1 MLEDGGVKI
10 FDSARVADLFNDF
23 YTTVA
28 SKLVNLLPSAS
39 GLFSSSSDGF
49 REFYR
54 NKLGLH
60 SPFVLM
66 PVSRDFVR
74 RQLHALNPK
83 KARGL
88 DDISSLFL
96 RDGSVSIVEPLSHII
111 NTSIFTE
118 RVPLGFKQARVL
130 PLFKKGSKLDVGN
143 YRPVSVLS
151 VLSKI
156 LERAVHD
163 QLSEYFQKRGLLYE
177 HQSGFRGSFSTDTCL
192 IGLSDYVRAEM
203 GKGKLVGLV
212 LLDLR
217 KAFDTVDHG
226 ILLQKLGAM
235 GISCTPWF
243 DSYLSGRTQ
252 CVEVNGIR
260 SEFGNVT
267 CGVPQGSI
275 LGPLLFL
282 AYINDMHRSV
292 DCRLSLY
299 ADDSALIFSH
309 TDPMVVADR
318 LSRELSS
325 CSKWLVDNRLSLHV
339 GKTECIVFGSSR
351 KLKGLGNF
359 QVSCDGMPVNQVSSV
374 KYLGVTLDQQF
385 KFTVHVTGM
394 IKKCAGRISFL
405 YRNSAFL
412 DFDSRRT
419 LCPLCP
425 QFNLIS
431 ITALPRGTVPSHK
444 SHAVD

>member
-1 MLEDGGVKI
+1 MLEDGGVKV

-151 VLSKI
+151 VLSKT

-163 QLSEYFQKRGLLYE
+163 LLSAGLCSVAKLAA
-177 HQSGFRGSFSTDTCL
+177 L
-192 IGLSDYVRAEM
+192 RA
-203 GKGKLVGLV
+203 
-212 LLDLR
+212 
-217 KAFDTVDHG
+217 
-226 ILLQKLGAM
+226 
-235 GISCTPWF
+235 
-243 DSYLSGRTQ
+243 
-252 CVEVNGIR
+252 
-260 SEFGNVT
+260 
-267 CGVPQGSI
+267 
-275 LGPLLFL
+275 
-282 AYINDMHRSV
+282 
-292 DCRLSLY
+292 
-299 ADDSALIFSH
+299 
-309 TDPMVVADR
+309 
-318 LSRELSS
+318 
-325 CSKWLVDNRLSLHV
+325 
-339 GKTECIVFGSSR
+339 KT
-351 KLKGLGNF
+351 L
-359 QVSCDGMPVNQVSSV
+359 M
-374 KYLGVTLDQQF
+374 
-385 KFTVHVTGM
+385 
-394 IKKCAGRISFL
+394 
-405 YRNSAFL
+405 
-412 DFDSRRT
+412 
-419 LCPLCP
+419 
-425 QFNLIS
+425 IS
-431 ITALPRGTVPSHK
+431 IS
-444 SHAVD
+444 